1 MKMKI
6 CAALL
11 ATLGA
16 ASSSPVVAG
25 EVDELKAMVKQ
36 LQQRLEQLETRE
48 TSKVSAAPASA
59 ANVVMAGDLPGSIK
73 VPGTDTSLKIYGFAQ
88 LDVTH
93 DFKGRSSD
101 INNWDWAS
109 AIFVQPFDNRSTGKS
124 SKGQTYATARTS
136 RIGFQTATPTASGVL
151 TTKVEG
157 DFNAPNQFQGE
168 LLTNSTTFRM
178 RHAYGELG
186 NFLVGQTWSNFS
198 DLGSFPD
205 TVDFNPPGTTTL
217 LRQPQIRY
225 SMPIGSSKLALSVE
239 NSQSLSLPTKSGSAD
254 FDRTP
259 DLVANWTIAGDRGHL
274 SMRAVSLE
282 YRNDDHS
289 KRGYGLGLSGSVK
302 FGNDTLVAGVQGGE
316 GIGRYMLNSAVQGGI
331 DNGNEIRLWKA
342 AGWHLGYT
350 HAWNTKFRSN
360 LIVSQTTFG
369 KDDSANKAQ
378 RALGSE
384 DLYPN
389 RKVDQ
394 AYVNT
399 FWAVEKNMELGLEYA
414 WGKRTTFNDE
424 VGTQNRVNATVHYN
438 FF

>member
-25 EVDELKAMVKQ
+25 EVDDLKAMVKQ
-36 LQQRLEQLETRE
+36 LQQRLEQLEIKE
-48 TSKVSAAPASA
+48 QSKVSAPSATPANA
-59 ANVVMAGDLPGSIK
+59 VMAGDLPGSIK

-101 INNWDWAS
+101 IHNWDWAS
-109 AIFVQPFDNRSTGKS
+109 AIFVQPFDKRASGKS

-205 TVDFNPPGTTTL
+205 TVDFNPPGTTAL

-225 SMPIGSSKLALSVE
+225 SLPIGASKLALSVE

-259 DLVANWTIAGDRGHL
+259 DLVANWTITGDRGHL

-282 YRNDDHS
+282 YRNDDHT

-302 FGNDTLVAGVQGGE
+302 FGNDTLVAGLQGGE

-331 DNGNEIRLWKA
+331 DNGKEIRLWKA

-350 HAWNTKFRSN
+350 HAWNSKFRSN
-360 LIVSQTTFG
+360 LIASQTTFR
-369 KDDSANKAQ
+369 KDDSANNAQ

-384 DLYPN
+384 DLHPN

-394 AYVNT
+394 AYINT